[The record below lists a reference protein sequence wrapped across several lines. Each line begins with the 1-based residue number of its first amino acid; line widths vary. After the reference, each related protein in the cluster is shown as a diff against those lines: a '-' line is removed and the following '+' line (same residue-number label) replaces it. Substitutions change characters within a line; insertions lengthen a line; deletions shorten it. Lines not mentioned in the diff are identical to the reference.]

1 MISQSIIEWMLKI
14 KTPTLRIHC
23 WGGLGSQ
30 LQALSFYLM
39 VQRKFPN
46 RNLQLFLH
54 TGGITERRSEIDFVS
69 DRINLV
75 SIHDFKSKVERTN
88 ANHLFSFDLRSIFKN
103 LARNILNNFRFVI
116 TDENRVMAIMP
127 WTTQVRCSYS
137 NIELSSDLIKNLGE
151 IVQFPLKKI
160 DNNFIGVHLRIGDL
174 VALKP
179 ESLVDTSTINK
190 LINNLD
196 QKEKILNKIIV
207 YSDSELNLDSF
218 NLLTDF
224 AIELRNIDTLNT
236 IFDLA
241 GPRVFI
247 GTNSKVSLWVAIF
260 RYGYK
265 IPGIIFLPTSIFE
278 IFNKAVTPIH
288 QIDDFRV
295 VPYTP

>member
-1 MISQSIIEWMLKI
+1 MFKI

-39 VQRKFPN
+39 VQSKFPN
-46 RNLQLFLH
+46 RNLQLILH

-75 SIHDFKSKVERTN
+75 SIHDFKNKVEKTN
-88 ANHLFSFDLRSIFKN
+88 VNFLFRFNLRSIFKN
-103 LARNILNNFRFVI
+103 LARNIFDYSRFVI
-116 TDENRVMAIMP
+116 TNENRVMAIMP

-151 IVQFPLKKI
+151 IVQFPTKKI
-160 DNNFIGVHLRIGDL
+160 DNSFIGVHLRIGDL

-196 QKEKILNKIIV
+196 QKEKILNKVIV

-218 NLLTDF
+218 NSLIGFT
-224 AIELRNIDTLNT
+224 IQLRNIDTINT
-236 IFDLA
+236 IFDLT

-265 IPGIIFLPTSIFE
+265 IPGIILLPTSIFE
-278 IFNKAVTPIH
+278 IFNKAVNPIH

-295 VPYTP
+295 VPYTS

>member
-1 MISQSIIEWMLKI
+1 MFKI

-39 VQRKFPN
+39 VQSKFPN
-46 RNLQLFLH
+46 RNLQLILH
-54 TGGITERRSEIDFVS
+54 TGGITERLSEIDFVS

-75 SIHDFKSKVERTN
+75 SIHDFKNKVEKTN
-88 ANHLFSFDLRSIFKN
+88 VNFLFRFNLRSIFKN
-103 LARNILNNFRFVI
+103 LARNIFDYSRFVI
-116 TDENRVMAIMP
+116 TNENRVMAIMP

-137 NIELSSDLIKNLGE
+137 SIELSSDLIKNLGE
-151 IVQFPLKKI
+151 IVKFPAKKI

-196 QKEKILNKIIV
+196 QKEKILNKVIV

-218 NLLTDF
+218 NSLIGFT
-224 AIELRNIDTLNT
+224 IQLRNIDTINT
-236 IFDLA
+236 IFELT

-265 IPGIIFLPTSIFE
+265 IPGIILLPTSIFD

>member
-1 MISQSIIEWMLKI
+1 MFKI

-39 VQRKFPN
+39 VQSKFPN
-46 RNLQLFLH
+46 RNLQLILH
-54 TGGITERRSEIDFVS
+54 TGGITERLSEIDFVS

-75 SIHDFKSKVERTN
+75 SIHDFKNKVEKTN
-88 ANHLFSFDLRSIFKN
+88 VNFLFRFNLRSIFKN
-103 LARNILNNFRFVI
+103 LARNIFDYSRFVI
-116 TDENRVMAIMP
+116 TNENRVMAIMP

-137 NIELSSDLIKNLGE
+137 NIKLSSDLIKNLGE
-151 IVQFPLKKI
+151 IVKFPTKKI

-174 VALKP
+174 AALKP
-179 ESLVDTSTINK
+179 KSLVDTSTINK

-196 QKEKILNKIIV
+196 QKEKILNKVIV

-218 NLLTDF
+218 SSLIGFT
-224 AIELRNIDTLNT
+224 IQLRNIDTINT
-236 IFDLA
+236 IFDLT

-265 IPGIIFLPTSIFE
+265 IPGIILLPTSIFE

>member
-1 MISQSIIEWMLKI
+1 MFKI

-39 VQRKFPN
+39 VQSKFPN
-46 RNLQLFLH
+46 RNLQLILH

-69 DRINLV
+69 GRINLV
-75 SIHDFKSKVERTN
+75 SIHDFKNKVEKTN
-88 ANHLFSFDLRSIFKN
+88 INFLFRFNLRSIFKN
-103 LARNILNNFRFVI
+103 LARNIFDYSRFII
-116 TDENRVMAIMP
+116 TNENRVMAIMP

-151 IVQFPLKKI
+151 IVQFPTKKI

-196 QKEKILNKIIV
+196 QKEKILNKVIV

-218 NLLTDF
+218 NSLIGFT
-224 AIELRNIDTLNT
+224 IQLRNIDTINT
-236 IFDLA
+236 IFDLT

-265 IPGIIFLPTSIFE
+265 IPGIILLPTSIFE

-295 VPYTP
+295 VPYTY

>member
-1 MISQSIIEWMLKI
+1 MFKI

-39 VQRKFPN
+39 VQSKFPN
-46 RNLQLFLH
+46 RNLQLILH

-69 DRINLV
+69 GRINLV
-75 SIHDFKSKVERTN
+75 SIHDFKNKVEKTN
-88 ANHLFSFDLRSIFKN
+88 INFLFRFNLRSIIKN
-103 LARNILNNFRFVI
+103 LARNIFDYSRFII
-116 TDENRVMAIMP
+116 TNENRVMAIMP

-151 IVQFPLKKI
+151 IVQFPTKKI

-196 QKEKILNKIIV
+196 QKEKILNKVIV

-218 NLLTDF
+218 NSLIGFT
-224 AIELRNIDTLNT
+224 IQLRNIDTINT
-236 IFDLA
+236 IFDLT

-265 IPGIIFLPTSIFE
+265 IPGIILLPTSIFE

-295 VPYTP
+295 VPYTY

>member
-1 MISQSIIEWMLKI
+1 MIGQSIIERMLKI
-14 KTPTLRIHC
+14 KTLTLRIHC

-30 LQALSFYLM
+30 LQALSFYLK
-39 VQRKFPN
+39 VQSKFPN
-46 RNLQLFLH
+46 RNLQLILH

-69 DRINLV
+69 DRINLA
-75 SIHDFKSKVERTN
+75 SIHDFKSKVGRTN
-88 ANHLFSFDLRSIFKN
+88 ANQLFSFDLRLIFKN
-103 LARNILNNFRFVI
+103 FIRNILNHFRFVI

-151 IVQFPLKKI
+151 IVQFPVENI

-179 ESLVDTSTINK
+179 ESLVDTSTINR

-196 QKEKILNKIIV
+196 QKEKILNKVIV
-207 YSDSELNLDSF
+207 YSDSKLNLDSF
-218 NLLTDF
+218 NSLIDF
-224 AIELRNIDTLNT
+224 TIELRNIDTLNT

-265 IPGIIFLPTSIFE
+265 IPGIIFLPISIFE
-278 IFNKAVTPIH
+278 IFNKAIMPTQ

>member
-1 MISQSIIEWMLKI
+1 MFKI

-39 VQRKFPN
+39 VQSKFPN
-46 RNLQLFLH
+46 RNLQLILH

-69 DRINLV
+69 GRINLV
-75 SIHDFKSKVERTN
+75 SIHDFKNKVEKTN
-88 ANHLFSFDLRSIFKN
+88 VNFLFRFNLRSIFKN
-103 LARNILNNFRFVI
+103 LARNIFDYSRFVI
-116 TDENRVMAIMP
+116 TNENRVMAIMP

-151 IVQFPLKKI
+151 IVQFPTKKI

-196 QKEKILNKIIV
+196 QKEKILNKVIV

-218 NLLTDF
+218 NSLKGFT
-224 AIELRNIDTLNT
+224 IQLRNIDTINT
-236 IFDLA
+236 IFDLT

-265 IPGIIFLPTSIFE
+265 IPGIILLPTSIFE

-295 VPYTP
+295 VPYTS

>member
-1 MISQSIIEWMLKI
+1 MFKI

-39 VQRKFPN
+39 VQSKFPN
-46 RNLQLFLH
+46 RNLQLILH
-54 TGGITERRSEIDFVS
+54 TGGITERLSEIDFVS

-75 SIHDFKSKVERTN
+75 SIHDFKNKVEKTN
-88 ANHLFSFDLRSIFKN
+88 VNFLFRFNLRSIFKN
-103 LARNILNNFRFVI
+103 LARNIFDYSRFVI
-116 TDENRVMAIMP
+116 TNENRVMAIMP

-137 NIELSSDLIKNLGE
+137 SIELSSDLIKNLGE
-151 IVQFPLKKI
+151 IVKFPAKKI

-196 QKEKILNKIIV
+196 QKEKILNKVIV

-218 NLLTDF
+218 NSLIGFT
-224 AIELRNIDTLNT
+224 IQLRNIDTINT
-236 IFDLA
+236 IFELT

-265 IPGIIFLPTSIFE
+265 IPGIILLPTSIFD
-278 IFNKAVTPIH
+278 IFNKAVTPIY

>member
-1 MISQSIIEWMLKI
+1 MFKI

-39 VQRKFPN
+39 VQSKFPN
-46 RNLQLFLH
+46 RNLQLILH

-75 SIHDFKSKVERTN
+75 SIHDFKNKVEKTN
-88 ANHLFSFDLRSIFKN
+88 VNFLFRFNLRSIFKN
-103 LARNILNNFRFVI
+103 LARNIFDYSRFVI
-116 TDENRVMAIMP
+116 TNENRVMAIMP

-151 IVQFPLKKI
+151 IVQFPTKKI

-196 QKEKILNKIIV
+196 QKEKILNKVIV

-218 NLLTDF
+218 NSLIGFT
-224 AIELRNIDTLNT
+224 IQLRNIDTINT
-236 IFDLA
+236 IFDLT

-265 IPGIIFLPTSIFE
+265 IPGIILLPTSIFE

>member
-1 MISQSIIEWMLKI
+1 MYKI

-39 VQRKFPN
+39 VQSKFPN
-46 RNLQLFLH
+46 RNLQLILH

-75 SIHDFKSKVERTN
+75 SIHDFKNKVEKTN
-88 ANHLFSFDLRSIFKN
+88 VNFLFRFNLRSIFKN
-103 LARNILNNFRFVI
+103 LARNIFDYSRFVI
-116 TDENRVMAIMP
+116 TNENRVMAIMP

-151 IVQFPLKKI
+151 IVQFPTKKI
-160 DNNFIGVHLRIGDL
+160 DNNFIGVHFRIGDL

-196 QKEKILNKIIV
+196 QKEKILNKVIV

-218 NLLTDF
+218 NSLKGFT
-224 AIELRNIDTLNT
+224 IQLRNIDTINT
-236 IFDLA
+236 IFDLT

-265 IPGIIFLPTSIFE
+265 IPGIILLPTSIFE

-295 VPYTP
+295 VPYIP

>member
-1 MISQSIIEWMLKI
+1 MFKI

-39 VQRKFPN
+39 VQSKFPN
-46 RNLQLFLH
+46 RNLQLILH
-54 TGGITERRSEIDFVS
+54 TSGITERRSEIDFVS

-75 SIHDFKSKVERTN
+75 SIHDFKNKVEKTN
-88 ANHLFSFDLRSIFKN
+88 INFLFRFNLRSIFKN
-103 LARNILNNFRFVI
+103 LARNIFDYSRFII
-116 TDENRVMAIMP
+116 TNENRVMAIMP

-151 IVQFPLKKI
+151 IVQFPTKKI

-196 QKEKILNKIIV
+196 QKEKILNKVIV

-218 NLLTDF
+218 NSLIGFT
-224 AIELRNIDTLNT
+224 IQLRNIDTINT
-236 IFDLA
+236 IFDLT

-265 IPGIIFLPTSIFE
+265 IPGIILLPTSIFE

>member
-1 MISQSIIEWMLKI
+1 
-14 KTPTLRIHC
+14 
-23 WGGLGSQ
+23 
-30 LQALSFYLM
+30 M
-39 VQRKFPN
+39 VQSKFPN
-46 RNLQLFLH
+46 RNLQLILH
-54 TGGITERRSEIDFVS
+54 TGGITERLSEIDFVS

-75 SIHDFKSKVERTN
+75 SIHDFKNKVEKTN
-88 ANHLFSFDLRSIFKN
+88 VNFLFRFNLRSIFKN
-103 LARNILNNFRFVI
+103 LARNIFDYSRFVI
-116 TDENRVMAIMP
+116 TNENRVMAIMP

-137 NIELSSDLIKNLGE
+137 NIKLSSDLIKNLGE
-151 IVQFPLKKI
+151 IVQFPTKKI

-174 VALKP
+174 AALKP
-179 ESLVDTSTINK
+179 KSLVDTSTINK

-196 QKEKILNKIIV
+196 QKEKILNKVIV

-218 NLLTDF
+218 SSLIGFT
-224 AIELRNIDTLNT
+224 IQLRNIDTINT
-236 IFDLA
+236 IFDLT

-265 IPGIIFLPTSIFE
+265 IPGIILLPTSIFE

>member
-1 MISQSIIEWMLKI
+1 MLKI

-46 RNLQLFLH
+46 RNLQLILH
-54 TGGITERRSEIDFVS
+54 TDGITERRSEIDFVS

-75 SIHDFKSKVERTN
+75 SINDFKSKVERTN
-88 ANHLFSFDLRSIFKN
+88 ANHLFSFDLRSIFKS

-137 NIELSSDLIKNLGE
+137 NIKLSSDLIKNLGE
-151 IVQFPLKKI
+151 IVQFPIKKI

-196 QKEKILNKIIV
+196 QKEKIFNKVIV

-218 NLLTDF
+218 NPLIGFT
-224 AIELRNIDTLNT
+224 IELRNIDTLNT

-241 GPRVFI
+241 GSRVFI

-265 IPGIIFLPTSIFE
+265 VPGIILLPTSIFE
-278 IFNKAVTPIH
+278 IFNKATTPTQ

>member
-1 MISQSIIEWMLKI
+1 MFKI

-39 VQRKFPN
+39 VQSKFPN
-46 RNLQLFLH
+46 RNLQLILH

-69 DRINLV
+69 GRINLV
-75 SIHDFKSKVERTN
+75 SIHDFKNKVEKTN
-88 ANHLFSFDLRSIFKN
+88 INFLFRFNLRSIFKN
-103 LARNILNNFRFVI
+103 LARNIFDYSRFII
-116 TDENRVMAIMP
+116 TNENRVMAIMP

-151 IVQFPLKKI
+151 IVQFPTKKI

-196 QKEKILNKIIV
+196 QKEKILNKVIV

-218 NLLTDF
+218 NSLIGFT
-224 AIELRNIDTLNT
+224 IQLRNIDTINT
-236 IFDLA
+236 IFDLT

-265 IPGIIFLPTSIFE
+265 IPGIILLPTSIFE

>member
-1 MISQSIIEWMLKI
+1 MFKI

-39 VQRKFPN
+39 VQSKFPN
-46 RNLQLFLH
+46 RNLQLILH

-75 SIHDFKSKVERTN
+75 SIHDFKNKVEKTN
-88 ANHLFSFDLRSIFKN
+88 INFLFRFNLRSIFKN
-103 LARNILNNFRFVI
+103 LARNIFDYSRFVI
-116 TDENRVMAIMP
+116 TNENRVMAIMP

-151 IVQFPLKKI
+151 IVQFPTKKI

-196 QKEKILNKIIV
+196 QKEKILNKVIV

-218 NLLTDF
+218 NSLIGFT
-224 AIELRNIDTLNT
+224 IQLRNIDTINT
-236 IFDLA
+236 IFDLT

-265 IPGIIFLPTSIFE
+265 IPGIILLPTSIFE

-295 VPYTP
+295 VPYIP

>member
-1 MISQSIIEWMLKI
+1 MFKI

-39 VQRKFPN
+39 VQSKFPN
-46 RNLQLFLH
+46 RNLQLILH

-69 DRINLV
+69 GRINLV
-75 SIHDFKSKVERTN
+75 SIHDFKNKVEKTN
-88 ANHLFSFDLRSIFKN
+88 INFLFRFNLRSIFKN
-103 LARNILNNFRFVI
+103 LARNIFDYSRFII
-116 TDENRVMAIMP
+116 TNENRVMAIMP

-151 IVQFPLKKI
+151 IVQFPTKKI
-160 DNNFIGVHLRIGDL
+160 DNSFIGVHLRIGDL

-196 QKEKILNKIIV
+196 QKEKILNKVIV

-218 NLLTDF
+218 NSLIGFT
-224 AIELRNIDTLNT
+224 IQLRNIDTINT
-236 IFDLA
+236 IFDLT

-265 IPGIIFLPTSIFE
+265 IPGIILLPTSIFE

>member
-1 MISQSIIEWMLKI
+1 MLKI

-30 LQALSFYLM
+30 LQALSFYLK
-39 VQRKFPN
+39 VQSKFPN
-46 RNLQLFLH
+46 RNLQLILH
-54 TGGITERRSEIDFVS
+54 TGGITERRSEIDFIS

-75 SIHDFKSKVERTN
+75 SIHDFKSKVEKTN
-88 ANHLFSFDLRSIFKN
+88 VNFLFRFNLRSIFKN
-103 LARNILNNFRFVI
+103 LARNIFDYSRFVI
-116 TDENRVMAIMP
+116 TNENRVMAIMP

-137 NIELSSDLIKNLGE
+137 NIKLSSDLIKNLGE
-151 IVQFPLKKI
+151 IVQFPIKKI

-196 QKEKILNKIIV
+196 QKEKILNKVIV

-218 NLLTDF
+218 DSLIGF
-224 AIELRNIDTLNT
+224 MIELRNIDTLNT
-236 IFDLA
+236 IFDLV

-265 IPGIIFLPTSIFE
+265 IPGIILLPTSIFE
-278 IFNKAVTPIH
+278 IFNKAVTPIQ

>member
-1 MISQSIIEWMLKI
+1 MFKI

-39 VQRKFPN
+39 VQSKFPN
-46 RNLQLFLH
+46 RNLQLILH

-75 SIHDFKSKVERTN
+75 SIHDFKNKVEKTN
-88 ANHLFSFDLRSIFKN
+88 VNFLFRFNLRSIFKN
-103 LARNILNNFRFVI
+103 LARNIFDYSSFVI
-116 TDENRVMAIMP
+116 TNENRVMAIMP

-151 IVQFPLKKI
+151 IVQFPTKKI
-160 DNNFIGVHLRIGDL
+160 DNNFIGVHFRIGDL

-196 QKEKILNKIIV
+196 QKEKILNKVIV

-218 NLLTDF
+218 NSLIGFT
-224 AIELRNIDTLNT
+224 IQLRNIDTINT
-236 IFDLA
+236 IFDLT

-265 IPGIIFLPTSIFE
+265 IPGIILLPTSIFE

>member
-1 MISQSIIEWMLKI
+1 MFKI

-39 VQRKFPN
+39 VQSKFPN
-46 RNLQLFLH
+46 RNLQLILH

-69 DRINLV
+69 GRINLV
-75 SIHDFKSKVERTN
+75 SIHDFKNKVEKTN
-88 ANHLFSFDLRSIFKN
+88 VNFLFRFNLRSIFKN
-103 LARNILNNFRFVI
+103 LARNIFDYSRFII
-116 TDENRVMAIMP
+116 TNENRVMAIMP

-151 IVQFPLKKI
+151 IVQFPTKKI

-196 QKEKILNKIIV
+196 QKEKILNKVIV

-218 NLLTDF
+218 NSLIGFT
-224 AIELRNIDTLNT
+224 IQLRNIDTINT
-236 IFDLA
+236 IFDLT

-265 IPGIIFLPTSIFE
+265 IPGIILLPTSIFE

>member
-1 MISQSIIEWMLKI
+1 MFKI

-39 VQRKFPN
+39 VQSKFPN
-46 RNLQLFLH
+46 RNLQLILH
-54 TGGITERRSEIDFVS
+54 TGGITERLSEIDFVS

-75 SIHDFKSKVERTN
+75 SIHDFKNKVEKTN
-88 ANHLFSFDLRSIFKN
+88 VNFLFRFNLRSIFKN
-103 LARNILNNFRFVI
+103 LARNIFDYSRFVI
-116 TDENRVMAIMP
+116 TNENRVMAIMP

-137 NIELSSDLIKNLGE
+137 SIELSSDLIKNLGE
-151 IVQFPLKKI
+151 IVKFPAKKI

-196 QKEKILNKIIV
+196 QKEKILNKVIV

-218 NLLTDF
+218 NSLIGFT
-224 AIELRNIDTLNT
+224 IQLRNIDTINT
-236 IFDLA
+236 IFELT

-265 IPGIIFLPTSIFE
+265 IPGIILLPTSIFE